1 MAVHTINRIRKF
13 GGLILAAGMAF
24 SSGVS
29 AQEFPTKPIKIVVP
43 FQPGGGNDRVA
54 RIVAEKLRAKWGQPV
69 VIENRA
75 GAGGN
80 IGAEMVFNAT
90 PDGYTILLTAQGPLT
105 INKSLYRKLSY
116 EPEAFVPVSAIATSY
131 AVLAVHPKVPAK
143 NMRELVAYAKANP
156 DRLNYGSQGQG
167 TTSHLTAE
175 WFKSMAGV
183 EITHVP
189 YKGTAP
195 ALADLLGGQVDMMLV
210 EISSVL
216 PHIRTGKLRA
226 LGVGGDKRNPLLPE
240 VPPVSGML
248 PGFVSQVWYGLVA
261 PPKTPSA
268 IAQKLSTAV
277 AEILQQPEVV
287 KQLQDNT
294 IEAIGS
300 TPAEMAKFMKQD
312 SERWSSL
319 VRATNTRLD

>member
-1 MAVHTINRIRKF
+1 MAVHTITRIRKL
-13 GGLILAAGMAF
+13 GGVILAAGMAF
-24 SSGVS
+24 CSGVS
-29 AQEFPTKPIKIVVP
+29 AQEFPSKPIKIVVP

-54 RIVAEKLRAKWGQPV
+54 RIVSEKLRAKWGQAV

-90 PDGYTILLTAQGPLT
+90 PDGYTLLLTAQGPLT

-131 AVLAVHPKVPAK
+131 AVLAVHPKVPAE
-143 NMRELVAYAKANP
+143 NMRQLVAYAKANP

-183 EITHVP
+183 KITHVP

-210 EISSVL
+210 EISPVL
-216 PHIRTGKLRA
+216 PHIRAGKLRA

-268 IAQKLSTAV
+268 IAKKLSTAV

-319 VRATNTRLD
+319 VRATNTKLD

>member
-13 GGLILAAGMAF
+13 GGVILAAGMAF

-54 RIVAEKLRAKWGQPV
+54 RIVAEKLRAKWGQAV

-90 PDGYTILLTAQGPLT
+90 PDGYTLLLTAQGPLT

-131 AVLAVHPKVPAK
+131 AVLAVHPKVPAE
-143 NMRELVAYAKANP
+143 NMRQLVAYAKANP

-183 EITHVP
+183 KITHVP

-226 LGVGGDKRNPLLPE
+226 LGVGGDKRNPLLPD

-319 VRATNTRLD
+319 VRATNTTLD

>member
-1 MAVHTINRIRKF
+1 
-13 GGLILAAGMAF
+13 MAF

-54 RIVAEKLRAKWGQPV
+54 RIVAEKLRAKWGQAV

-90 PDGYTILLTAQGPLT
+90 PDGYTLLLTAQGPLT

-116 EPEAFVPVSAIATSY
+116 EPEAFVPISAIATSY
-131 AVLAVHPKVPAK
+131 AVLAVHPKVPAE
-143 NMRELVAYAKANP
+143 NMRQLVAYAKANP

>member
-1 MAVHTINRIRKF
+1 MAVHRINRIRKF
-13 GGLILAAGMAF
+13 GGVILAAGMAF

-54 RIVAEKLRAKWGQPV
+54 RIVAEKLRAKWGQAV

-90 PDGYTILLTAQGPLT
+90 PDGYTLLLTAQGPLT

-116 EPEAFVPVSAIATSY
+116 EPEAFVPISAIATSY
-131 AVLAVHPKVPAK
+131 AVLAVHPKVPAE
-143 NMRELVAYAKANP
+143 NMRQLVAYAKANP

-277 AEILQQPEVV
+277 AEILRQPEVV
-287 KQLQDNT
+287 KQLQDST

-319 VRATNTRLD
+319 VRATNTKMD